1 MKKITTLALS
11 ILLTIATV
19 YAQGTKNNER
29 IINEVE
35 SQLEAHKAIYED
47 IHQNPELSLMEFKT
61 AKKMATQL
69 NNMGFEVTTNVGGN
83 GVVGVLKN
91 GKGPV
96 IMLRT
101 DMDALPISEN
111 TGLEYAS
118 KAVLK
123 DFQGNSRPVMHAC
136 GHDMHM
142 TLWLGT
148 LQTLV
153 SLKKYW
159 NGTILAVAQPA
170 EEVSGGSA
178 QMITDGL
185 FKKFPTPD
193 YALAYHVAS
202 DLPAGKIGYASGAF
216 AAGVN
221 NADIYVYGVGGHG
234 AMPHSAIDPIVLSAQ
249 IIMGL
254 QTVVSRDINPVNPA
268 VVTVGSI
275 HGGTKHNI
283 IPDEVKMELTLRFF
297 SDEVYSQI
305 QESIFRICEGMAKA
319 AGVPDNLLPMILI
332 SDQFTPPTINDPRL
346 VARAVESMKDM
357 LGDDNIVSASLGTA
371 AEDFGKYGRT
381 EENIPIAMFLCGT
394 IGKQRYNK
402 HLASGE
408 KLPGLHNSAFYP
420 DFEPSYKAGVSAMAS
435 AMMGLFNNN

>member
-1 MKKITTLALS
+1 MKKTTTLALS

-29 IINEVE
+29 IKMEVE
-35 SQLEAHKAIYED
+35 SQVEAHKVIYED

-61 AKKMATQL
+61 SKKMAAQL
-69 NNMGFEVTTNVGGN
+69 KNMGFEVTTNVGGN

-170 EEVSGGSA
+170 EEVSGGSS
-178 QMITDGL
+178 QMIADGL

-202 DLPAGKIGYASGAF
+202 DLPAGKIGYVSGAF

-234 AMPHSAIDPIVLSAQ
+234 AMPHKAIDPIVLSAQ

-254 QTVVSRDINPVNPA
+254 QTVVSRDINPVDPA

-283 IPDEVKMELTLRFF
+283 IPEEVKMELTLRFF

-305 QESIFRICEGMAKA
+305 KESISRICEGMAKA
-319 AGVPDNLLPMILI
+319 AGVPDNLLPLILI
-332 SDQFTPPTINDPRL
+332 SDQFTPPTINDPNL

-357 LGDDNIVSASLGTA
+357 LGDENIISASLGTA

-381 EENIPIAMFLCGT
+381 EENIPIAMFLCGS
-394 IGKQRYNK
+394 IGKERYNK
-402 HLASGE
+402 HLANGE